1 MKNPP
6 NNNIQ
11 VLPDFIFHIFHYIA
25 YLVKG
30 EGVVGGELDVAVETG
45 RVEEG
50 RGGVDVGHGEAEGP
64 LQEGVGLV
72 ENTA

>member
-1 MKNPP
+1 M
-6 NNNIQ
+6 
-11 VLPDFIFHIFHYIA
+11 
-25 YLVKG
+25 KG